1 MEEAK
6 ITAEALEF
14 ILRAAQGAFPNE
26 FSGLLRKNK
35 KGEIAE
41 ILIIPQ
47 TTRGRNFSSMNLYNV
62 PYTSHHC
69 GSVHSHPS
77 PNPRPSRADL
87 AFFKATGD
95 LHIIAAYPFTPAS
108 LRAYDR
114 DGNQI
119 GLKLA

>member
-1 MEEAK
+1 MKEEK

-14 ILRAAQGAFPNE
+14 ILRAAKGAFPDE

-35 KGEIAE
+35 NGEIAE

-47 TTRGRNFSSMNLYNV
+47 TTRGRNFSSMNLYNI

-77 PNPRPSRADL
+77 PNPRPSKEDL
-87 AFFKATGD
+87 AFFKATGE
-95 LHIIAAYPFTPAS
+95 LHIIAAYPFSPAS
-108 LRAYDR
+108 LRAYDS